1 MENES
6 QLVPMHDDQS
16 LHKAK
21 TEPEG
26 SMSNEQISG
35 LNFANF
41 NQDYSCISV
50 GYENGFRIFN
60 CDPFTQCYE
69 RIDGSIGIV
78 EMLFCS
84 SLLAIVGTG
93 EQSAL
98 SPRRLK
104 IINTKRNTTICELTF
119 PSSILAVRMNRERL
133 IVLSEEIIY
142 IYDITNMRL
151 LHTVEI
157 PSNPTGLLSLSVN
170 TENNYLAYPSPQKIS
185 KLHSNNINPGLNPT
199 SVDITAINGQHPNSS
214 INNNLPSHDD
224 PAGLNKGLHSTQSI
238 RNGDVIIFD
247 CKSLQP
253 VTVIDA
259 HKTHI
264 AAMAFSHDGTLL
276 ATASDKG
283 TIVRIF
289 SVETGLKL
297 YQFRRGTYNTKIFSL
312 AFSPS
317 NMFLIASSATGT
329 VHIFRLGEEEAK
341 NTIIKSKGSSGWL
354 NSKKYAND
362 RKIEITRQGELD
374 KLMKNRQ
381 AHMESIENYDD
392 ISAVDIIQGKNNLKS
407 DSSDNFS
414 KLRIHSDSEDD
425 IEDCSDGDDIEVK
438 EDENDENSEEVND
451 NQLNKTIGNDYRND
465 PCSNIDTVNEEGEEE
480 EEDNE
485 YVEETELEY
494 ENFNDLPPL
503 RSNDAASVSIS
514 SVALHQSG
522 TSTILPSFSGG
533 AHMKPQPIVD
543 INRRSVARM
552 LRRTSQSLGR
562 KAAEKMGTYL
572 PPRFSSIL
580 EPNRHFASFKVPTN
594 KENMTIVGVVETAVD
609 LEDDDVSIP
618 SHFQPPHISND
629 DISSNHSVTSMHSLP
644 SVQSLHSSSSFYG
657 GLTVH
662 ILVVSAEG
670 MFYTY
675 LLDTVRGGD
684 CVLLSQR
691 SLVE

>member
-1 MENES
+1 MDNEP
-6 QLVPMHDDQS
+6 QLVPMHGDQS

-21 TEPEG
+21 IAQTG
-26 SMSNEQISG
+26 SMPNEQISG

-93 EQSAL
+93 EQSSL

-119 PSSILAVRMNRERL
+119 PSSILAIRMNRERL
-133 IVLSEEIIY
+133 IVLSEELIY

-157 PSNPTGLLSLSVN
+157 PSNPTGLLSLSINV
-170 TENNYLAYPSPQKIS
+170 ENNYLAYPSPQKIS
-185 KLHSNNINPGLNPT
+185 KLNNNMNSGLNPASIDVT
-199 SVDITAINGQHPNSS
+199 GINGQHPNTS
-214 INNNLPSHDD
+214 INSKLSSHDD
-224 PAGLNKGLHSTQSI
+224 LAGLNNGLHSTQSI

-264 AAMAFSHDGTLL
+264 AAMTFSHDGTLL

-283 TIVRIF
+283 TIVRVF

-341 NTIIKSKGSSGWL
+341 NTTIKSKGSSGWL

-362 RKIEITRQGELD
+362 RKIEMTRQGELD

-381 AHMESIENYDD
+381 AHIESIENYDD
-392 ISAVDIIQGKNNLKS
+392 IPGVGIIQNKNNLKDGS
-407 DSSDNFS
+407 LANNFN
-414 KLRIHSDSEDD
+414 KLQIHSDSEDELD
-425 IEDCSDGDDIEVK
+425 DSSDGDDIEVDD
-438 EDENDENSEEVND
+438 DENDEVGDVDIDVND
-451 NQLNKTIGNDYRND
+451 PEQIKREGNKNANDSN
-465 PCSNIDTVNEEGEEE
+465 SNINTVAEVEEE
-480 EEDNE
+480 E
-485 YVEETELEY
+485 Y
-494 ENFNDLPPL
+494 ENVDDLRPL
-503 RSNDAASVSIS
+503 RSDDTLSIPMS
-514 SVALHQSG
+514 SLSQHQSG
-522 TSTILPSFSGG
+522 TTSILSSSSSSGG
-533 AHMKPQPIVD
+533 TPTKPQPIVD
-543 INRRSVARM
+543 SNRRSVARM

-594 KENMTIVGVVETAVD
+594 KENMTIVGVMETLVD
-609 LEDDDVSIP
+609 SADEDISIT
-618 SHFQPPHISND
+618 SHFPAPHINHD
-629 DISSNHSVTSMHSLP
+629 DISSSHSITSTHSMP
-644 SVQSLHSSSSFYG
+644 SVQSLHSVSSLHN

-675 LLDTVRGGD
+675 QLDTIRGGD